1 MQKKER
7 KTGQKETTKN
17 DYQCKDDVEMKKRE
31 KNRIERNHKKK
42 TINVKSNKKT
52 KTKKTVPMERC

>member
-1 MQKKER
+1 
-7 KTGQKETTKN
+7 
-17 DYQCKDDVEMKKRE
+17 MKKRE

-42 TINVKSNKKT
+42 TINDKSNKKT